1 MTDKYMEFLFENSL
15 YLFLALI
22 IFILLYKIW
31 KDLEHKQDINKKIS
45 DLKDNFENNTKEI
58 EAVLIEVAENTKRTE
73 FVLEY
78 LKRLDQNA
86 SRLADNIQGEQSM
99 SKAIE
104 MARQGKDYLDI
115 IKETGLSNEEVEAI
129 IHSHKE

>member
-1 MTDKYMEFLFENSL
+1 MEFFLENRI

-22 IFILLYKIW
+22 IFILLFKIW
-31 KDLEHKQDINKKIS
+31 KDLEFKSILNKKIE
-45 DLKDNFENNTKEI
+45 DLSANSLNNSKEI
-58 EAVLIEVAENTKRTE
+58 ESLLIEIGETTKRTE

-99 SKAIE
+99 TRAIE
-104 MARQGKDYLDI
+104 MARQGKDHLDI

>member
-1 MTDKYMEFLFENSL
+1 MEFLLNNKQ
-15 YLFLALI
+15 YIFLALI
-22 IFILLYKIW
+22 VFILLFKIW
-31 KDLEHKQDINKKIS
+31 RDLEYKDIMTKKLD
-45 DLKDNFENNTKEI
+45 DLSSKYDNSSKEI
-58 EAVLIEVAENTKRTE
+58 EALLIEIGENTKRTE

-86 SRLADNIQGEQSM
+86 SRLADNIQGDQSM

-104 MARQGKDYLDI
+104 MAREGKDHLEI

>member
-1 MTDKYMEFLFENSL
+1 MEFLLENNL
-15 YLFLALI
+15 YLFFALI

-31 KDLEHKQDINKKIS
+31 KDLEFKQIINTKI
-45 DLKDNFENNTKEI
+45 DNLSNNSINNSKEI
-58 EAVLIEVAENTKRTE
+58 ESLLIEIGETTKRTE

-99 SKAIE
+99 TRAIE
-104 MARQGKDYLDI
+104 MARQGKDHLEI
-115 IKETGLSNEEVEAI
+115 VKETGLSNEEVEAI

>member
-1 MTDKYMEFLFENSL
+1 MEFFLENRI

-22 IFILLYKIW
+22 VFILLFKIW
-31 KDLEHKQDINKKIS
+31 KDLEFKAILNKKIE
-45 DLKDNFENNTKEI
+45 DLSLNSLDNSKEI
-58 EAVLIEVAENTKRTE
+58 ESLLIEIGETTKRTE

-99 SKAIE
+99 TKAIE
-104 MARQGKDYLDI
+104 MARQGKDHLDI

>member
-1 MTDKYMEFLFENSL
+1 MEFFLENRI

-31 KDLEHKQDINKKIS
+31 KDLEFKGILDKKIE
-45 DLKDNFENNTKEI
+45 DLSANSLNNSKEI
-58 EAVLIEVAENTKRTE
+58 ESLLIEIGETTKRTE

-99 SKAIE
+99 TKAIE
-104 MARQGKDYLDI
+104 MARQGKDHLDI

>member
-1 MTDKYMEFLFENSL
+1 MKFLLENNL
-15 YLFLALI
+15 YLFFALI

-31 KDLEHKQDINKKIS
+31 KDLEFKQIINTKI
-45 DLKDNFENNTKEI
+45 DNLSNNSINNSKEI
-58 EAVLIEVAENTKRTE
+58 ESLLIEIGETTKRTE

-99 SKAIE
+99 TRAIE
-104 MARQGKDYLDI
+104 MARQGKDHLDI

>member
-1 MTDKYMEFLFENSL
+1 MEFLLDNKL

-22 IFILLYKIW
+22 IFILLFKIW
-31 KDLEHKQDINKKIS
+31 KDLEYKEIINKKID
-45 DLKDNFENNTKEI
+45 DLSANSLNNSKEI
-58 EAVLIEVAENTKRTE
+58 ESLLIEIGETTKRTE

-104 MARQGKDYLDI
+104 MARQGKDHLDI
-115 IKETGLSNEEVEAI
+115 VKETGLSNEEVEAI

>member
-1 MTDKYMEFLFENSL
+1 MEFFLENRI

-31 KDLEHKQDINKKIS
+31 KDLEFKGILDKKIE
-45 DLKDNFENNTKEI
+45 DLSANSLNNSKELSPCLSKL
-58 EAVLIEVAENTKRTE
+58 EKLQKNE

-99 SKAIE
+99 TRAIE
-104 MARQGKDYLDI
+104 MARQGKDHLDI

>member
-1 MTDKYMEFLFENSL
+1 MEYFEEIKVLVFLFLLASL
-15 YLFLALI
+15 LI
-22 IFILLYKIW
+22 WSIW
-31 KDLEHKQDINKKIS
+31 KDINFKQKIS
-45 DLKDNFENNTKEI
+45 EDLNELVESRKDLNKEI
-58 EAVLIEVAENTKRTE
+58 ESLILEIDENSKKIE
-73 FVLEY
+73 FLSGY

-104 MARQGKDYLDI
+104 MARSRKDHLEI

-129 IHSHKE
+129 IHSHKEQ

>member
-1 MTDKYMEFLFENSL
+1 MEYFEEIKVLVFLFLLASL
-15 YLFLALI
+15 LI
-22 IFILLYKIW
+22 WSIW
-31 KDLEHKQDINKKIS
+31 KDISFKQKIS
-45 DLKDNFENNTKEI
+45 EDLNELVESRKDLNKEI
-58 EAVLIEVAENTKRTE
+58 ESLILEIDENSKKIE
-73 FVLEY
+73 FLSGY

-104 MARQGKDYLDI
+104 MARSGKDHLEI

-129 IHSHKE
+129 IHSHKEQ

>member
-1 MTDKYMEFLFENSL
+1 MDFFLENRI

-22 IFILLYKIW
+22 IFILLFKIW
-31 KDLEHKQDINKKIS
+31 KDLEFKGILNKKIE
-45 DLKDNFENNTKEI
+45 DLSANSLNNSKEI
-58 EAVLIEVAENTKRTE
+58 ESLLIEIGETTKRTE

-99 SKAIE
+99 TRAIE
-104 MARQGKDYLDI
+104 MARQGKDHLDI

>member
-1 MTDKYMEFLFENSL
+1 MNFLLENNL
-15 YLFLALI
+15 YLFFALI

-31 KDLEHKQDINKKIS
+31 KDLEFKQIINTKI
-45 DLKDNFENNTKEI
+45 DNLSNNSINNSKEI
-58 EAVLIEVAENTKRTE
+58 ESLLIEIGETTKRTE

-99 SKAIE
+99 TRAIE
-104 MARQGKDYLDI
+104 MARQGKDHLEI
-115 IKETGLSNEEVEAI
+115 VKETGLSNEEVEAI

>member
-1 MTDKYMEFLFENSL
+1 MKFLLENNL
-15 YLFLALI
+15 YLFFALI

-31 KDLEHKQDINKKIS
+31 KDLEFKQIINTKI
-45 DLKDNFENNTKEI
+45 DNLSNNSINNSKEI
-58 EAVLIEVAENTKRTE
+58 ESLLIEIGETTKRTE

-99 SKAIE
+99 TRAIE
-104 MARQGKDYLDI
+104 MARQGKDHLEI
-115 IKETGLSNEEVEAI
+115 VKETGLSNEEVEAI

>member
-1 MTDKYMEFLFENSL
+1 MEFFLENRI

-31 KDLEHKQDINKKIS
+31 KDLEFKGILDKKIE
-45 DLKDNFENNTKEI
+45 DLSANSLNNSKEI
-58 EAVLIEVAENTKRTE
+58 EALLIEIGETTKRTE

-99 SKAIE
+99 TKAIE
-104 MARQGKDYLDI
+104 MARQGKDHLDI

>member
-1 MTDKYMEFLFENSL
+1 MEFFLENRI

-22 IFILLYKIW
+22 VFILLFKIW
-31 KDLEHKQDINKKIS
+31 KDLEFKAILNKKIE
-45 DLKDNFENNTKEI
+45 DLSVNSLDNSKEI
-58 EAVLIEVAENTKRTE
+58 ESLLIEIGETTKRTE

-99 SKAIE
+99 TKAIE
-104 MARQGKDYLDI
+104 MARQGKDHLDI

>member
-1 MTDKYMEFLFENSL
+1 MQFLFENKH
-15 YLFLALI
+15 YIFLALI
-22 IFILLYKIW
+22 VFILLFKVW
-31 KDLEHKQDINKKIS
+31 KDLDSKEEINKKLD
-45 DLKDNFENNTKEI
+45 DLLANYNNNSKEI
-58 EAVLIEVAENTKRTE
+58 ESLLIEIGENTKRTE

-104 MARQGKDYLDI
+104 MARQGKDHLEI

>member
-1 MTDKYMEFLFENSL
+1 MYME
-15 YLFLALI
+15 YLLDNKQYIFLALI
-22 IFILLYKIW
+22 VFILLFKIW
-31 KDLEHKQDINKKIS
+31 RDLEFKETVNKKV
-45 DLKDNFENNTKEI
+45 DNLLAKYDNSSKEI
-58 EAVLIEVAENTKRTE
+58 EALLIEIGENTKRTE

-86 SRLADNIQGEQSM
+86 SRLADNIQGDQSM

-104 MARQGKDYLDI
+104 MARQGKDHLEI

>member
-1 MTDKYMEFLFENSL
+1 MDFFLENRI

-22 IFILLYKIW
+22 IFILLFKIW
-31 KDLEHKQDINKKIS
+31 KDLEFKSILNKKIE
-45 DLKDNFENNTKEI
+45 DLSANSLNNSKEI
-58 EAVLIEVAENTKRTE
+58 ESLLIEIGETTKRTE

-99 SKAIE
+99 TRAIE
-104 MARQGKDYLDI
+104 MARQGKDHLDI

>member
-1 MTDKYMEFLFENSL
+1 MEFLFENSL

>member
-1 MTDKYMEFLFENSL
+1 MEFFLENRI

-22 IFILLYKIW
+22 IFILLFKIW
-31 KDLEHKQDINKKIS
+31 KDLEFKSILNKKIE
-45 DLKDNFENNTKEI
+45 DLSANSLNNSKEI
-58 EAVLIEVAENTKRTE
+58 EALLIEIGETTKRTE

-99 SKAIE
+99 TRAIE
-104 MARQGKDYLDI
+104 MARQGKDHLDI

>member
-1 MTDKYMEFLFENSL
+1 MEFLFENKH
-15 YLFLALI
+15 YIFLALI
-22 IFILLYKIW
+22 VFILLFKVW
-31 KDLEHKQDINKKIS
+31 KDLEFKELINKKLD
-45 DLKDNFENNTKEI
+45 DLLANNNNNSKEI
-58 EAVLIEVAENTKRTE
+58 ESLLIEIGENTKRTE

-86 SRLADNIQGEQSM
+86 IRLADNIQGDQSM

-104 MARQGKDYLDI
+104 MARQGKDHLEI

>member
-1 MTDKYMEFLFENSL
+1 MEFLLDNKL

-22 IFILLYKIW
+22 IFILLFKIW
-31 KDLEHKQDINKKIS
+31 KDLEYKEIINKKID
-45 DLKDNFENNTKEI
+45 DLSANSLNNSKEI
-58 EAVLIEVAENTKRTE
+58 ESLLIEIGETTKRTE

-104 MARQGKDYLDI
+104 MAREGKDHLEI
-115 IKETGLSNEEVEAI
+115 VKETGLSDEEVEAI

>member
-1 MTDKYMEFLFENSL
+1 MEFFLENRI

-22 IFILLYKIW
+22 VFILLFKIW
-31 KDLEHKQDINKKIS
+31 KDLEFKAILNKKIE
-45 DLKDNFENNTKEI
+45 DLSVNSLDNSKEI
-58 EAVLIEVAENTKRTE
+58 ESLLIEIGETTKRIE

-99 SKAIE
+99 TKAIE
-104 MARQGKDYLDI
+104 MARQGKDHLDI

>member
-1 MTDKYMEFLFENSL
+1 MEFFLENRI
-15 YLFLALI
+15 YLFLALL
-22 IFILLYKIW
+22 IFILLFKIW
-31 KDLEHKQDINKKIS
+31 KDLEFKDILNKKIDELS
-45 DLKDNFENNTKEI
+45 ANSINNSKEI
-58 EAVLIEVAENTKRTE
+58 EALLIEIGETTKRTE

-99 SKAIE
+99 TRAIE
-104 MARQGKDYLDI
+104 MARQGKDHIEI